1 MVTGASDSSWECT
14 VGALQVDNQSDVG
27 PPVLLQTRLPR
38 VGGTGAG
45 DTQHE
50 TGGDEGR
57 SGDARVVH
65 LCVVRK
71 LDRHLDWYKYI
82 AVSLQ
87 VPPCCVVFRGS
98 LHRFPLPP
106 RCLTRPNTHAHTH
119 VYTQEVKVTLHES
132 TLLRILEMVQSVVS
146 SSALL
151 SGPDARGGGAQSSR
165 LFSKLVGG
173 GAVEEEAWWRIVREF
188 DGDGVTIRGGS
199 GKEDEQARHA
209 ARDSDLQRIYIENMH
224 LHPVVLH
231 LQFTPTGEIAELN
244 RRLGRAGTGSIAS
257 VCSERCTH
265 PHTTTCV
272 LARLRAAHARMCTRA
287 SRPMR
292 MCTLGR
298 HSRRSR
304 R

>member
-1 MVTGASDSSWECT
+1 M
-14 VGALQVDNQSDVG
+14 
-27 PPVLLQTRLPR
+27 
-38 VGGTGAG
+38 
-45 DTQHE
+45 
-50 TGGDEGR
+50 
-57 SGDARVVH
+57 
-65 LCVVRK
+65 
-71 LDRHLDWYKYI
+71 
-82 AVSLQ
+82 
-87 VPPCCVVFRGS
+87 
-98 LHRFPLPP
+98 
-106 RCLTRPNTHAHTH
+106 
-119 VYTQEVKVTLHES
+119 YTQEVNVTLHES
-132 TLLRILEMVQSVVS
+132 TLLRFLEMVQSVVS

-244 RRLGRAGTGSIAS
+244 RRLGRAGTGSIDS
-257 VCSERCTH
+257 VCFERCTH
-265 PHTTTCV
+265 ARATTCV
-272 LARLRAAHARMCTRA
+272 LARLRAAHARICTRA
-287 SRPMR
+287 SRFMR

>member
-1 MVTGASDSSWECT
+1 
-14 VGALQVDNQSDVG
+14 
-27 PPVLLQTRLPR
+27 
-38 VGGTGAG
+38 
-45 DTQHE
+45 
-50 TGGDEGR
+50 
-57 SGDARVVH
+57 
-65 LCVVRK
+65 
-71 LDRHLDWYKYI
+71 
-82 AVSLQ
+82 
-87 VPPCCVVFRGS
+87 
-98 LHRFPLPP
+98 
-106 RCLTRPNTHAHTH
+106 

-151 SGPDARGGGAQSSR
+151 SGQDARGGGAQTSR

-272 LARLRAAHARMCTRA
+272 LARLRAAHARMRTRA
-287 SRPMR
+287 SSPMR